1 MSNLLQIGELAKQTG
16 LSIRTLRYYDEIGLL
31 VPSHRTEA
39 EYRLYSE
46 ADIARLQQI
55 LSLLSHIPTSGD
67 YGSPHRFVLFGKS
80 IFDQGSSVASATV
93 SDYTASPVHLLQ
105 QREHFVKVILV
116 CGPVGVGKTT
126 YSMALAKEIGAIR
139 FSIDPWMQTLFAK
152 DMQSL
157 DYAWILER
165 VDRCHQQ
172 IWEVAEQILKLNG
185 NVILDLG
192 FTSRQHRDR
201 FKALSK
207 AVGVEAEIHYLQAA
221 IAVRKQRVK
230 QRNMDKNPSLY
241 SFEIT
246 DFMFDFME
254 GKFEPP
260 VASELVNGQTIILA
274 DEAT

>member
-1 MSNLLQIGELAKQTG
+1 M
-16 LSIRTLRYYDEIGLL
+16 
-31 VPSHRTEA
+31 
-39 EYRLYSE
+39 
-46 ADIARLQQI
+46 
-55 LSLLSHIPTSGD
+55 
-67 YGSPHRFVLFGKS
+67 
-80 IFDQGSSVASATV
+80 
-93 SDYTASPVHLLQ
+93 
-105 QREHFVKVILV
+105 KVILV
-116 CGPVGVGKTT
+116 CGPVGAGKTT
-126 YSMALAKEIGAIR
+126 YAIALAKEIDAIR
-139 FSIDPWMQTLFAK
+139 FSIDLWMQTLFAK

-172 IWEVAEQILKLNG
+172 IWEVAEQILQLKG
-185 NVILDLG
+185 KVILDLG
-192 FTSRQHRDR
+192 FTTQKHLDR

-230 QRNMDKNPSLY
+230 QRNADKDPSLY

-260 VASELVNGQTIILA
+260 ADAELINGRTIILDDVDLTTHA
-274 DEAT
+274 N